1 MQSGFNLII
10 ITSFQTNFTT
20 MWEKWQSK
28 QKQNR
33 KIGELNSHKMLIKI
47 TKEGGEM
54 QTLKEV
60 EACTEEF
67 LTPKD
72 VAKVLGCDAQ
82 TIRIQ
87 ANRCPERL
95 GFPVSIIGT
104 RVKIPKEAF
113 LRFMKG
119 DLKPNEQN
127 I

>member
-1 MQSGFNLII
+1 
-10 ITSFQTNFTT
+10 
-20 MWEKWQSK
+20 
-28 QKQNR
+28 
-33 KIGELNSHKMLIKI
+33 
-47 TKEGGEM
+47 M

-60 EACTEEF
+60 EAYTDEF

-82 TIRIQ
+82 TIRVQ

-113 LRFMKG
+113 LRFMRG
-119 DLKPNEQN
+119 DLRQDEKD

>member
-1 MQSGFNLII
+1 
-10 ITSFQTNFTT
+10 
-20 MWEKWQSK
+20 
-28 QKQNR
+28 
-33 KIGELNSHKMLIKI
+33 
-47 TKEGGEM
+47 M
-54 QTLKEV
+54 QTLQEV
-60 EACTEEF
+60 EAHTGEV

-82 TIRIQ
+82 TIRVQ

-119 DLKPNEQN
+119 DLKPKE
-127 I
+127 

>member
-1 MQSGFNLII
+1 
-10 ITSFQTNFTT
+10 
-20 MWEKWQSK
+20 
-28 QKQNR
+28 
-33 KIGELNSHKMLIKI
+33 
-47 TKEGGEM
+47 M
-54 QTLKEV
+54 QTLKDV
-60 EACTEEF
+60 EAYTEEF

-82 TIRIQ
+82 TIRVQ

-113 LRFMKG
+113 LRFMRG

>member
-1 MQSGFNLII
+1 
-10 ITSFQTNFTT
+10 
-20 MWEKWQSK
+20 
-28 QKQNR
+28 
-33 KIGELNSHKMLIKI
+33 
-47 TKEGGEM
+47 M

-60 EACTEEF
+60 EAYAEEF

-72 VAKVLGCDAQ
+72 VAKVLGCSDQA
-82 TIRIQ
+82 IRIQ

-113 LRFMKG
+113 LRFMRG

-127 I
+127 S

>member
-1 MQSGFNLII
+1 
-10 ITSFQTNFTT
+10 
-20 MWEKWQSK
+20 
-28 QKQNR
+28 
-33 KIGELNSHKMLIKI
+33 
-47 TKEGGEM
+47 M
-54 QTLKEV
+54 QTLQDI
-60 EACTEEF
+60 EAHTGEF

-95 GFPVSIIGT
+95 GFPVSVIGT
-104 RVKIPKEAF
+104 RVKIPKQGF

-119 DLKPNEQN
+119 ELKPNEKD

>member
-1 MQSGFNLII
+1 
-10 ITSFQTNFTT
+10 
-20 MWEKWQSK
+20 
-28 QKQNR
+28 
-33 KIGELNSHKMLIKI
+33 MLIKI
-47 TKEGGEM
+47 TKGGEKM
-54 QTLKEV
+54 QTLQEV
-60 EACTEEF
+60 EAHTGEV

-82 TIRIQ
+82 TIRVQ

-119 DLKPNEQN
+119 DLKPNE
-127 I
+127 